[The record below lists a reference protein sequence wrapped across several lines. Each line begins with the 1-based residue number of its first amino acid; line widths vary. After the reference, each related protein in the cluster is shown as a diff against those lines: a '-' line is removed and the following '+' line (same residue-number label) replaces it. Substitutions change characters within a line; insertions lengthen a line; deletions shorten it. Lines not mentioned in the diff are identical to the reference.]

1 MWFLRFLPSLFLV
14 CVISSPSYAD
24 TLVKRYKD
32 SNLYKIAPRTYKL
45 VVGGGISNA
54 HPFDSDGP
62 MEPQTYKWSDVVT
75 VAPNVYRLKK
85 GDFGYTVF
93 KNTGE
98 IWIHPVRK
106 RWDLYWSVAPNNP
119 VTLEHRQI
127 NSKYLELYVSTP
139 QIRYSFF
146 IGDRGFKI
154 NSRLK
159 ASYSGGDEWSYTYK
173 VSLSGLTRQGKALF
187 YDGVAVANLPDP
199 FMMDA
204 EGTVAPVQESLNGGS
219 LTVTATGID
228 SLVLPIDIDPAAA
241 PINPSQDCYLVK
253 GFPQTSTGGNQE
265 LQLRQGNNGVRESRP
280 ILHFD
285 ITPVVNNIKSATLRL
300 YNYTTN
306 VPIQTFDAIYYI
318 NRMTDTNFDCGTGV
332 NQANE
337 VGSANWNWKAH
348 SSVAW
353 TSGVGAEGDFTTSN
367 RSIQNIPSSDTSPS
381 WWELDISALAA
392 AETSNT
398 LGVLLNWDDPEVAD
412 TAFAIWGFRS
422 QDYVADP
429 DLRPQLV
436 IVFRNNISTHLGYRF
451 MEFF

>member
-75 VAPNVYRLKK
+75 IAPNVYRLKK

-127 NSKYLELYVSTP
+127 NSKYLELYISTP

-159 ASYSGGDEWSYTYK
+159 TSYSGGDEWSYTYK
-173 VSLSGLTRQGKALF
+173 VSLSGMTRQGRQLL

-199 FMMDA
+199 VMIDA
-204 EGTVAPVQESLNGGS
+204 EGTVLPVQETLSDGT
-219 LTVTATGID
+219 LTVTATGIN
-228 SLVLPIDIDPAAA
+228 SLVLPVDVDPAALS
-241 PINPSQDCYLVK
+241 INPSQDCYLTK
-253 GFPQTSTGGNQE
+253 AFPLVSSGGNTNFGF
-265 LQLRQGNNGVRESRP
+265 RQGDNGAKEGRP

-285 ITPVVNNIKSATLRL
+285 ITPVVRNIKTATLRA
-300 YNYTTN
+300 YNYATTA
-306 VPIQTFDAIYYI
+306 PTETFDLLYYV
-318 NRMTDTNFDCGTGV
+318 NRMTDTSFSCGTGF

-337 VGSANWNWKAH
+337 VGAANWNWKSHAT
-348 SSVAW
+348 VGW
-353 TSGVGAEGDFTTSN
+353 TTSAGANGDFTTTN
-367 RSIQNIPSSDTSPS
+367 RLIANAPSSDTSPS
-381 WWELDISALAA
+381 WWELDITDLTKDES
-392 AETSNT
+392 SNT
-398 LGVLLNWDDPEVAD
+398 LGVLWNWDDPTVASA
-412 TAFAIWGFRS
+412 TFAIWSFYS
-422 QDYVADP
+422 QDYSVDP
-429 DLRPQLV
+429 SLRPQLV
-436 IVFRNNISTHLGYRF
+436 IIFKSSLSTHLGYRF